1 LDLSAFDKSGETFDT
16 FGDCLRWIFWNF
28 DGDILLENKGYE
40 RMKRNL
46 LLLVI
51 CVVFTQS
58 LFTQGF
64 NASLFKEFTEMR
76 IGTGEPVY
84 WYCVGEVY
92 EYPSGK
98 LVAKVEGID
107 TARLI
112 KSESTDTK
120 KLQLSRK
127 IFFYRDAKTNEL
139 LREVNAMK
147 VEPIAYP
154 YQQISYELKDGK
166 MVTSV
171 VQGKAPRVQ
180 KIEGGGDMIARQFN
194 GLMMFSAPL
203 FLNFPNYKAFENYDF
218 LIQPKGVKGT
228 PRYQLTWNRRGDL
241 PKFFGGGDSVFQL
254 ASYRIDKYSE
264 LPKTMRDALESDGKL
279 WMNPPKDL
287 AEIVEL
293 QK

>member
-1 LDLSAFDKSGETFDT
+1 M
-16 FGDCLRWIFWNF
+16 
-28 DGDILLENKGYE
+28 NK
-40 RMKRNL
+40 L
-46 LLLVI
+46 LLILSVCI
-51 CVVFTQS
+51 FTQNA
-58 LFTQGF
+58 LPQGF
-64 NASLFKEFTEMR
+64 TPNLFKQFTEMR
-76 IGTGEPVY
+76 IGTGEPIY

-107 TARLI
+107 TARYI
-112 KSESTDTK
+112 KSESNPTK
-120 KLQLSRK
+120 ALQLSRK
-127 IFFYRDAKTNEL
+127 IFFYRDLKTNEV
-139 LREVNAMK
+139 LREVNGMK

-154 YQQISYELKDGK
+154 YQQISYELKDNK
-166 MVTSV
+166 MMTSV

-194 GLMMFSAPL
+194 GLTMFSAPL

-218 LIQPKGVKGT
+218 FIQPKAIKSA

-254 ASYRIDKYSE
+254 ASYRIDKYSD
-264 LPKTMRDALESDGKL
+264 LPKTMREALESDGKL

-287 AEIVEL
+287 AEIAEL

>member
-1 LDLSAFDKSGETFDT
+1 MKK
-16 FGDCLRWIFWNF
+16 N
-28 DGDILLENKGYE
+28 ILWFIVCV
-40 RMKRNL
+40 L
-46 LLLVI
+46 L
-51 CVVFTQS
+51 TQIIVAQ
-58 LFTQGF
+58 TF

-76 IGTGEPVY
+76 VGTGEPVY

-112 KSESTDTK
+112 KSESTETK

-154 YQQISYELKDGK
+154 YQQITYELKDGK

-194 GLMMFSAPL
+194 GLTMFSAPL

-218 LIQPKGVKGT
+218 LIQPKSVKGT

-287 AEIVEL
+287 AEIAEL